1 MLQFRIQ
8 PDSDISPSVQ
18 LFNQLRFAIA
28 TRQYPPGHRLPST
41 RQLGSLTGLH
51 RNTISKVYK
60 QLEDDGLVESLI
72 GSGIYVK
79 PQGKNLSPI
88 LQEYPAAN
96 ELIQKTLDSLIKQNL
111 SLSQIREL
119 FLAEI
124 DWRIRCGVKVFVAA
138 PQSDLGVGELILEN
152 LEHFL
157 AIPLELV
164 PIEEL
169 EDILQKNISATV
181 VTNRYFIPEVE
192 TIALTKNIRVI
203 PIDIYNFQAELTII
217 KNLPN
222 DKRLGIVSLSTG
234 ILRTAE
240 MLVHS
245 LRGDELLVMTAQTSD
260 RSRLHS
266 LVRSAHMIIADPVSY
281 PLVKNTISALREH
294 LIWMPELISSKNYID
309 QISIDLLKRELGL

>member
-8 PDSDISPSVQ
+8 LDSDISASAQ
-18 LFNQLRFAIA
+18 LFNQIRFAIA

-41 RQLGSLTGLH
+41 RQLATLTGLH
-51 RNTISKVYK
+51 RNTISKVYQ
-60 QLEDDGLVESLI
+60 QLEEDGLVESLV

-88 LQEYPAAN
+88 LKEYPIAN
-96 ELIQKTLDSLIKQNL
+96 DLIQKTLDNLIKQSL

-124 DWRIRCGVKVFVAA
+124 DWRTRCAVKVFVTA
-138 PQSDLGVGELILEN
+138 PQGDLGVGELILEN
-152 LEHFL
+152 LEQSL
-157 AIPLELV
+157 AIPLELI

-169 EDILQKNISATV
+169 EDILQTNVSATV

-192 TIALTKNIRVI
+192 TIARSKNIRVI
-203 PIDIYNFQAELTII
+203 PIDIYNFQAELAII
-217 KNLPN
+217 KNMPK

-240 MLVHS
+240 LLVHS

-260 RSRLHS
+260 QSRLYA
-266 LVRSAHMIIADPVSY
+266 LVRAAHTIIADPISY
-281 PLVKNTISALREH
+281 PLVKKAILGVREH
-294 LIWMPELISSKNYID
+294 LMRIPELISSKNYID
-309 QISIDLLKRELGL
+309 ENSIDLLKRELGI

>member
-8 PDSDISPSVQ
+8 LDSDISASAQ
-18 LFNQLRFAIA
+18 LFNQIRFAIA

-41 RQLGSLTGLH
+41 RQLATLTGLH
-51 RNTISKVYK
+51 RNTISKVYQ
-60 QLEDDGLVESLI
+60 QLEEDGLVESLV

-88 LQEYPAAN
+88 LKEYPIAN
-96 ELIQKTLDSLIKQNL
+96 DLIQKTLDNLIKQSL

-124 DWRIRCGVKVFVAA
+124 DWRTRCAVKVFVTA
-138 PQSDLGVGELILEN
+138 PQGDLGVGELILEN
-152 LEHFL
+152 LEQSL
-157 AIPLELV
+157 AIPLELI

-169 EDILQKNISATV
+169 EDILQTNVSATV

-192 TIALTKNIRVI
+192 TIARSKNIRVI
-203 PIDIYNFQAELTII
+203 PIDIYNFQAELAII
-217 KNLPN
+217 KNMPKDN
-222 DKRLGIVSLSTG
+222 RLGIVSLSTG

-240 MLVHS
+240 LLVHS

-260 RSRLHS
+260 QSRLYS
-266 LVRSAHMIIADPVSY
+266 LVRAAHTIIADPISY
-281 PLVKNTISALREH
+281 PLVKKAILAVREH
-294 LIWMPELISSKNYID
+294 LMRIPELISSKNYID
-309 QISIDLLKRELGL
+309 ENSIDLLKRELGI

>member
-8 PDSDISPSVQ
+8 LDSDISASAQ
-18 LFNQLRFAIA
+18 LFNQIRFAIA

-41 RQLGSLTGLH
+41 RQLATLTGLH
-51 RNTISKVYK
+51 RNTISKVYQ
-60 QLEDDGLVESLI
+60 QLEEDGLVESLV

-88 LQEYPAAN
+88 LKEYPIAN
-96 ELIQKTLDSLIKQNL
+96 DLIQKTLDNLIKQGL

-124 DWRIRCGVKVFVAA
+124 DWRTRCAVKVFVTA
-138 PQSDLGVGELILEN
+138 PQGDLGVGELILEN
-152 LEHFL
+152 LEQSL
-157 AIPLELV
+157 AIPLELI

-169 EDILQKNISATV
+169 EDILQTNVSATV

-192 TIALTKNIRVI
+192 TIARSKNIRVI
-203 PIDIYNFQAELTII
+203 PIDIYNFQAELAII
-217 KNLPN
+217 KNMPK

-240 MLVHS
+240 LLVHS

-260 RSRLHS
+260 QSRLYP
-266 LVRSAHMIIADPVSY
+266 LVRAAHTIIADPISY
-281 PLVKNTISALREH
+281 PLVKKAILGVREH
-294 LIWMPELISSKNYID
+294 LMRIPELISSKNYID
-309 QISIDLLKRELGL
+309 ENSIDLLKRELGI

>member
-18 LFNQLRFAIA
+18 LFNQIRFAIA

-96 ELIQKTLDSLIKQNL
+96 ELIQKTLDNLIKQNL

-124 DWRIRCGVKVFVAA
+124 DWRTRCGVKVFVAA

-152 LEHFL
+152 LEHSL

-266 LVRSAHMIIADPVSY
+266 LVRSAHIIIADPVSY
-281 PLVKNTISALREH
+281 PLVKNTILALREH

-309 QISIDLLKRELGL
+309 QTSIDHLKRELGI